1 MNIGTIMGLYM
12 KSIYRDYSRDPLP
25 HSPLSTSKQTKGPCF
40 HCDTL
45 GGQDVGSKFD
55 LFKRRAQGCL
65 RTLWS
70 FIKVREIFVVEVV
83 IIEILIRRRRIAEY
97 E

>member
-1 MNIGTIMGLYM
+1 M
-12 KSIYRDYSRDPLP
+12 
-25 HSPLSTSKQTKGPCF
+25 
-40 HCDTL
+40 
-45 GGQDVGSKFD
+45 GSKFD

-70 FIKVREIFVVEVV
+70 FIKAREISIVEIVM
-83 IIEILIRRRRIAEY
+83 IEILVIRIRIAEY